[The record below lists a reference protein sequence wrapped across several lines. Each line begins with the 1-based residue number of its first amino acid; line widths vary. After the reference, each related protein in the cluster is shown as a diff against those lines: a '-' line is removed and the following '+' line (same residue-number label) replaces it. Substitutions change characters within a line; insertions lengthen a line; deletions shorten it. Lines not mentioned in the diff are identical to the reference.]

1 LNEQRFY
8 DNLFPRVL
16 VGGESNLAQQ
26 PSFREIRYNEK
37 RQKILEHAAKLFAK
51 KGYENVSLEEI
62 AAKLKLSK
70 ASIYYYF
77 KSKDEMSFMIQMQAI
92 EQANSAL
99 EQVLDSKAESKEKLR
114 EAIKGH
120 VRIVTK
126 DYFTGTFRQRELI
139 LPRELMARV
148 IAARDRFEK
157 NFQKIILE
165 GVEKGVFQGKYWKL
179 ASLAI
184 LGTLNAIPRW
194 YSPKGELSA
203 EEIGEALAGF
213 VIKGL
218 SAND

>member
-1 LNEQRFY
+1 
-8 DNLFPRVL
+8 
-16 VGGESNLAQQ
+16 LAQQ
-26 PSFREIRYNEK
+26 LSFREIRYFEK
-37 RQKILEHAAKLFAK
+37 RQKILENAAKLFAK

-77 KSKDEMSFMIQMQAI
+77 KSKEEMSFMIQMQAI

-99 EQVLDSKAESKEKLR
+99 AQVLESKAESKEKLR

-126 DYFTGTFRQRELI
+126 DYFTGTFRQRELV
-139 LPRELMARV
+139 LPPELMV
-148 IAARDRFEK
+148 QVTAAREKFEK
-157 NFQKIILE
+157 NFHKIIFE
-165 GVEKGVFQGKYWKL
+165 GVEKGVFRGQYWKM

-213 VIKGL
+213 VIRGL
-218 SAND
+218 SATD